1 MISADECALLTPDE
15 MAHADRL
22 AIAAGVPGAVLME
35 NAGRMVADTIARRWT
50 PRPVAVLCG
59 PGNNGGDG
67 FVAARHLATAGWPV
81 HLLLLGARATLK
93 GDAAAHAALWTGS
106 VEPLTGTLPGDAAL
120 VIDALF
126 GAGLSRELDGVARA
140 ALEATAARRV
150 PIVAIDV
157 PSGLDGATGGI
168 RGYAPHAVLTVTFF
182 RKKPGHLLFP
192 GRALCGE
199 TVVADIEIP
208 SSVLAAV
215 APRSFENTPALWL
228 GEFPWPRAE
237 GHKYRRGHAVVA
249 GGAVMTGAA
258 RLAARAAAR
267 AGAGL
272 VTVAA
277 PQPVFPI
284 YATALEGVIVQPIAS
299 PADFATLLGDARRN
313 AILVG
318 PGIGAGDARELTIA
332 ALATR
337 RSVVLDADVF
347 ASFAGRAA
355 ALTSLI
361 DGPTLLT
368 PHEGEFARLF
378 ASDGDKLSNARAAAR
393 ESGASVLLKGPDT
406 VIAAP
411 DGWAAINANGPP
423 ELATAGS
430 GDVLAGIALGLMAQ
444 GMKSHLAGAAAAW
457 LHGAAGA
464 RFGPG
469 LVAEDLIDTLPTIL
483 RELKT
488 MAPRDAMG

>member
-15 MAHADRL
+15 MGRADRL
-22 AIAAGVPGAVLME
+22 AVAAGVPGAVLME
-35 NAGRMVADTIARRWT
+35 NAGRAVADAVLGRWT
-50 PRPVAVLCG
+50 PRPVMVLCG

-67 FVAARHLATAGWPV
+67 FVAARHLAAAGWPV
-81 HLLLLGARATLK
+81 RLLLLGARSALK
-93 GDAAAHAALWTGS
+93 GDAAQHAALWIGP
-106 VEPLTGTLPGDAAL
+106 VEPLAGMLPVDAAL

-126 GAGLSRELDGVARA
+126 GAGLSRDLDGVARA
-140 ALEATAARRV
+140 VLETAVARLV
-150 PIVAIDV
+150 PIVAVDV
-157 PSGLDGATGGI
+157 PSGLDGATGRI

-192 GRALCGE
+192 GRMLCGE
-199 TVVADIEIP
+199 TAVAEIGIP
-208 SSVLAAV
+208 ASVLAAV
-215 APRSFENTPALWL
+215 APRSFENAPTLWL
-228 GEFPWPRAE
+228 GEFPWPHTD

-277 PQPVFPI
+277 PHPVFPI
-284 YATALEGVIVQPIAS
+284 YATALEGVIVQPIAG

-318 PGIGAGDARELTIA
+318 PGIGAGEASEFTRA

-347 ASFAGRAA
+347 AGFAGRAP
-355 ALTSLI
+355 ALTTLI

-393 ESGASVLLKGPDT
+393 ESGASILLKGPDT

-444 GMKSHLAGAAAAW
+444 GMKPHLAGAAAAW

-469 LVAEDLIDTLPTIL
+469 LVAEDLIDTLPAIL

-488 MAPRDAMG
+488 MSPRDVMD